1 MIELSEVQRIG
12 QIVKPHGVSGEMAV
26 TVPASLDWTDDL
38 DCLVCLMDG
47 ILVPFFLESIRE
59 KSSTTLLVK
68 FEGYDTVESTARFM
82 GVTVYMPLRYV
93 AEGNEDVP
101 SWSSFLDWKVIDSVA
116 GELGCIH
123 AVDDSTPNILFLV
136 RDGERER
143 IIPANVDWIDRVDR
157 KKKILYFN
165 LPQGLADL

>member
-12 QIVKPHGVSGEMAV
+12 TIVKPHGVGGEMAV

-38 DCLVCLMDG
+38 DCLVCSMDG

-59 KSSTTLLVK
+59 KSSITILVK
-68 FEGYDTVESTARFM
+68 FEGYDTVEATSRFM

-93 AEGNEDVP
+93 AEGDDEVP
-101 SWSSFLDWKVIDSVA
+101 SWSSFLDWKVVDSKA
-116 GELGCIH
+116 GMLGAVH

-143 IIPANVDWIDRVDR
+143 IIPANAEWITKVDR
-157 KKKILYFN
+157 KNRTLYYK
-165 LPQGLADL
+165 LPEGLAEL

>member
-1 MIELSEVQRIG
+1 MIELNEVQRIG
-12 QIVKPHGVSGEMAV
+12 TIVKPHGVGGEMAV

-38 DCLVCLMDG
+38 DCLVCSMDG

-59 KSSTTLLVK
+59 KSSTTILVK
-68 FEGYDTVESTARFM
+68 FEGYDTVEATSCFM

-93 AEGNEDVP
+93 AEGDDEVP
-101 SWSSFLDWKVIDSVA
+101 SWSSFLDWKVIDSAA
-116 GELGCIH
+116 GELGAVH

-143 IIPANVDWIDRVDR
+143 IIPANAEWITKVDR
-157 KKKILYFN
+157 KKRTLYYK
-165 LPQGLADL
+165 LPEGLAEL